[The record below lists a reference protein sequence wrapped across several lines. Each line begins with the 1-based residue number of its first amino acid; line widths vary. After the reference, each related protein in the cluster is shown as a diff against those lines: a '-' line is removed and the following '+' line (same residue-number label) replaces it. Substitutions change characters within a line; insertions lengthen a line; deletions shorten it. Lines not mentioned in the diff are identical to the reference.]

1 MTMAYRAPGGF
12 PCRGSDG
19 LGAWASEG
27 KRERRLRGSWV
38 CAHQRRRGPK
48 RGKEEERK
56 HGRGTLGQ
64 PLRREEA
71 KMLGW
76 DEIDSDRWLKFGS
89 QRERKKREIERCSRG
104 PKKMKARR
112 LSGNGLRKMN
122 FGLD

>member
-1 MTMAYRAPGGF
+1 MTMAYRALGGF

-56 HGRGTLGQ
+56 HGRGTLGR

-89 QRERKKREIERCSRG
+89 QRERKKKERSRG
-104 PKKMKARR
+104 AHVDPKK
-112 LSGNGLRKMN
+112 
-122 FGLD
+122 